1 MKPCANSCV
10 PGPASNRWR
19 SSARRCIASIAVA
32 CASFPKVGCFWLE
45 MRHILRRHLLARAWW
60 RPSEKWDPAVRIGE
74 LRMPKLI
81 LHSREDEIIP
91 FAHGE
96 AVYDQAAAPKEFQPL
111 LGRHIEAMRD
121 PSVQKRVQDFFASRC
136 GIKVEREEA
145 VSPDLPSATVP
156 GAALP
161 ALQPPRALT
170 F

>member
-1 MKPCANSCV
+1 M
-10 PGPASNRWR
+10 
-19 SSARRCIASIAVA
+19 
-32 CASFPKVGCFWLE
+32 
-45 MRHILRRHLLARAWW
+45 
-60 RPSEKWDPAVRIGE
+60 PSEKWDPAVRIGE

-121 PSVQKRVQDFFASRC
+121 PSVQKRVQDFFESRC
-136 GIKVEREEA
+136 GVEAAKEEPE
-145 VSPDLPSATVP
+145 SGLPSATVP